1 MIYVICFYHV
11 RPRRKE
17 EFELLI
23 REIKEYCRIGRE
35 AKTVFCI
42 RRLETEQNNA
52 DYILSFACREKTSGI
67 ACVEAIH
74 QKYKRRFDRC
84 ITDEVDSIVGKAVW

>member
-35 AKTVFCI
+35 AETVFFV
-42 RRLETEQNNA
+42 RRSETEQNNA
-52 DYILSFACREKTSGI
+52 AYILSFACREKTTGI
-67 ACVEAIH
+67 ECVEAIH

-84 ITDEVDSIVGKAVW
+84 VTDEIDSIVGEAVW